1 MIPNEGK
8 QFWGET
14 RLAVVVVVVVSV
26 VVVRVVRVVAV
37 IIGCAGAGQH
47 GGVWKGVFLSVCL

>member
-14 RLAVVVVVVVSV
+14 RLAVVVVVVSV